1 MVAPFIHGD
10 LRNGYLYIERNYGLL
25 IHRDSSPMSTVPP
38 HGPHGMPSDWALKP
52 QQGGRGKKD
61 GVMPSTPERN

>member
-25 IHRDSSPMSTVPP
+25 VHRDSSLMSTVPP

-52 QQGGRGKKD
+52 QHD
-61 GVMPSTPERN
+61 E